1 MLLLS
6 TFSILSLSAT
16 YDFVTSENP
25 QMYSF
30 DCKEGVTFRYMP
42 LEGYKLVLRS
52 SKEVECLRISLTDN
66 EVSKLPLNLEKKDNY
81 FESEELSLEL
91 EPANFTCQCSTPT
104 GNCAISP
111 VVVQNVTSSTII
123 LVLQIFSI
131 ILISI
136 DICIIVFQFLTFH
149 HRKSD

>member
-16 YDFVTSENP
+16 YDFITSENP

-30 DCKEGVTFRYMP
+30 DCNEGVTFRYMP
-42 LEGYKLVLRS
+42 LDGYKLVIRS
-52 SKEVECLRISLTDN
+52 SKEVICHRISLTDN
-66 EVSKLPLNLEKKDNY
+66 EKTKLPLNLDKKDNY
-81 FESEELSLEL
+81 YESSELSLEL

-104 GNCAISP
+104 GNCAIST
-111 VVVQNVTSSTII
+111 VVVQDVTSSTII

-131 ILISI
+131 VLISI
-136 DICIIVFQFLTFH
+136 DICIIVFQFITFH